1 MRPAGARRRERVS
14 GMPRTHVLPANG
26 KTLRTGV
33 VDRSHPP
40 VLTVES
46 GDTVDLA
53 TGTCWGDVVRPG
65 MTMADV
71 LRESAAWSGVG
82 PHDLTGPIAVA
93 GAEPGDALKVEVLG
107 LTLREHAFNLDLPGH
122 MGYGLLPEDFRDGH
136 MRHYRLDLENMS
148 VELGAGLTIPI
159 APFPGFLG
167 TAPAASGPHSS
178 VPPGGHGGNLD
189 LKELTAGSS
198 LYLPVWAAGAL
209 LYAGD
214 IHAAQGNGE
223 VNLTALEASASSLR
237 LRLTVIAGARLSG
250 PRAETAAH
258 LITMGFG
265 ATLDEAAR
273 MATRDMILVLRN
285 CLGISAS
292 DAYALCS
299 MAVDLSVTQTANG
312 AVGVHAMVPKQL
324 AGAPSSDIIV
334 GRRG

>member
-1 MRPAGARRRERVS
+1 MS
-14 GMPRTHVLPANG
+14 RTHVLPANE

-136 MRHYRLDLENMS
+136 MRHYRLDLEEMS
-148 VELGAGLTIPI
+148 VELGAGLTVPL

-167 TAPAASGPHSS
+167 TAPAAAGPHSS

-189 LKELTAGSS
+189 LKELVAGSS
-198 LYLPVWAAGAL
+198 LYLPVWTEGAL

-237 LRLTVIAGARLSG
+237 LRLTVIPDAGIRA
-250 PRAETAAH
+250 PRAETPAH

-273 MATRDMILVLRN
+273 MATRDMIVVAGG
-285 CLGISAS
+285 CLGIPAS

-299 MAVDLSVTQTANG
+299 MTMDLAVTQTANG
-312 AVGVHAMVPKQL
+312 AVGVHAMLPKHL
-324 AGAPSSDIIV
+324 AGTPSPEILV
-334 GRRG
+334 GRKGR